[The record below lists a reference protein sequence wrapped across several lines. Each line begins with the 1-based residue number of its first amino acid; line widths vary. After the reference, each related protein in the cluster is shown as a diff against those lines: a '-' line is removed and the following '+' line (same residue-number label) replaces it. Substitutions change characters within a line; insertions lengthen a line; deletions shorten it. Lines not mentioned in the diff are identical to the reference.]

1 MQQLEI
7 RLGGIDCNFL
17 FLFLG
22 KLKKENLEK
31 INATSKTKLK
41 HNKRLVAM
49 SVVSESSRPVWVCLC
64 GGITVCLCINA
75 QMHTDLLMWGSRQT
89 KNFKLTKKYSTVT
102 YLYLIVIVIISSQH
116 LVNS

>member
-41 HNKRLVAM
+41 HSKRLVAM
-49 SVVSESSRPVWVCLC
+49 SVVSESSRPVWVCLSW
-64 GGITVCLCINA
+64 GGITVCLLWQC
-75 QMHTDLLMWGSRQT
+75 TDAHGPVDGGSRQT
-89 KNFKLTKKYSTVT
+89 KNLELTEKYSSITN
-102 YLYLIVIVIISSQH
+102 LYLIVIAHII
-116 LVNS
+116 

>member
-41 HNKRLVAM
+41 HSKRLVAM

-64 GGITVCLCINA
+64 GGITVCLLWQC
-75 QMHTDLLMWGSRQT
+75 TDAHGPVDGGSRQT
-89 KNFKLTKKYSTVT
+89 KNLEITGKYSSIT
-102 YLYLIVIVIISSQH
+102 YLYLIVIAYNI
-116 LVNS
+116 